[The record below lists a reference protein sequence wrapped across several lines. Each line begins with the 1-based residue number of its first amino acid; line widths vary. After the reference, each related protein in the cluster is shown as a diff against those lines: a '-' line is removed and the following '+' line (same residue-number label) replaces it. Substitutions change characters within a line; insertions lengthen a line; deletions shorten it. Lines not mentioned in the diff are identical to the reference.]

1 MFPLTRTFS
10 SSQHCIWSDLIIYL
24 LVSCNKQFLFTLCK
38 ARYGACLHTFRVYQ
52 TWQEREKP
60 TYVFFRGRDLHVVS
74 TVNYLTSTTQILS
87 IQVTYMF
94 RSRKSAD
101 YEKYRLYQSNCFLK
115 EDSKI
120 FKILIMNWFH
130 STTWQWFSLWMYYLS
145 KYVWN
150 EKFPMNFPPS
160 K

>member
-60 TYVFFRGRDLHVVS
+60 TYVFQRSRSSCCFNSQLFNFNDTNIINTGHIYVPITEICGLREIPVVPEQLLS
-74 TVNYLTSTTQILS
+74 QRRQQNIQDFDNELVSFNNMAMVFALGVLS
-87 IQVTYMF
+87 IKICMEWKV
-94 RSRKSAD
+94 S
-101 YEKYRLYQSNCFLK
+101 YE
-115 EDSKI
+115 
-120 FKILIMNWFH
+120 
-130 STTWQWFSLWMYYLS
+130 
-145 KYVWN
+145 
-150 EKFPMNFPPS
+150 FPTF
-160 K
+160 